1 MRSVTAEIDIVD
13 GITHVVL
20 HGMVTANTFVEI
32 GNDASYGH
40 TELACW
46 DLRHADL
53 SDMNR
58 ARFTDVAIGFKAG
71 DHRRLTRAA
80 VVVLK
85 DHVDLRAFRL
95 YTLIAEHSI
104 GRDVAQHLTTSMDK
118 ALELLETF

>member
-1 MRSVTAEIDIVD
+1 MRSVTAEINVID

-20 HGMVTANTFVEI
+20 HGVVSASTFVEI
-32 GNDASYGH
+32 GNHEDYGH
-40 TELACW
+40 TDLACW

-58 ARFTDVAIGFKAG
+58 QRFTDVAEGFKAG
-71 DHRRLTRAA
+71 DHRRRTRAV

-104 GRDVAQHLTTSMDK
+104 GRDVPQHLTTSMDK